1 MCTVPGSTVLSG
13 RIDAPALVELAGRL
27 VREPSVHAPA
37 LGRDEATA
45 AGIVAEAMAGF
56 GWQAEVEEVAPGR
69 PNVVAVIEGGLSGPS
84 LLFEGHTD
92 VVTEGDAAAWSFPP
106 FAGDVVDGR
115 LRGRGS
121 ADMKGGVAAMLYAAA
136 ALHAGGAFPGR
147 VVLAALADEE
157 GMMSGAKAFVAS
169 GRALGIDGAIVCE
182 PEAGEVCVAQKG
194 ALRLLV
200 EVEGKMAHGAMPDQG
215 RNPIPALAT
224 VLGAIAAEERWLRE
238 AHGEHALL
246 GWPSLTPTVLR
257 AGEAEQLNVIPSRA
271 WCGIDVRSLPGI
283 DHGALVERLRAAASF
298 EARRHGVAVRVE
310 VLEDRPAT
318 EIDTAHPLV
327 EAVAAAHEEVTGRA
341 RRFGGVPGTTD
352 GTILWRDAGVPVVVY
367 GPGGKW
373 IAHQVDEYVAVEEL
387 VTCAEVYLRAAER
400 FLWGGAGLEPPPA
413 APR

>member
-1 MCTVPGSTVLSG
+1 MCTVPGSAVLSG

-37 LGRDEATA
+37 LGRDEAAA

-56 GWQAEVEEVAPGR
+56 GWRAEVEEFAPGR
-69 PNVVAVIEGGLSGPS
+69 PNVVAVIEGGLGGPS

-121 ADMKGGVAAMLYAAA
+121 ADMKGGVAAMLHAAA
-136 ALHAGGAFPGR
+136 ALRAGGAFPGR

-169 GRALGIDGAIVCE
+169 GRAVGIDGAIVCE

-215 RNPIPALAT
+215 RNPIPALAA
-224 VLGAIAAEERWLRE
+224 VLGAIAAEERWLRDV
-238 AHGEHALL
+238 HGEHALL

-283 DHGALVERLRAAASF
+283 DHGALVERLRGAASF
-298 EARRHGVAVRVE
+298 EARRHGVTARVE

-327 EAVAAAHEEVTGRA
+327 EAVAAAHEEVTGRP

-413 APR
+413 APQ